1 MEAGMSRKKTFISA
15 LLILCFSV
23 SSLSALDFTY
33 DANLSKASDITLG
46 LTLITPGILGLI
58 APPSDYI
65 AIATSYAGTI
75 AGAYG
80 VRTFLKQVVHKPRP
94 YVQDGMPLPD
104 GVDPDENYESFPSG
118 HSIMAFS
125 SAAYTQAMQLLFYPD
140 STTMKVVSATTWIL
154 AATTATLRVVSGNHY
169 LEDVLAGA
177 AMGSA
182 IGFLGPYITHQL
194 LKRDADAPTVLA
206 GPVVGMRVSF

>member
-1 MEAGMSRKKTFISA
+1 MEAGMSRKKTFIAA

-58 APPSDYI
+58 APPSDYV
-65 AIATSYAGTI
+65 AIGSSYAATMT
-75 AGAYG
+75 GAYG
-80 VRTFLKQVVHKPRP
+80 MRTILKQVIHKPRP
-94 YVQDGMPLPD
+94 YVGQLDRPID
-104 GVDPDENYESFPSG
+104 TSEDYESFPSG

-125 SAAYTQAMQLLFYPD
+125 AAAYAQAMQLLFYPD

-194 LKRDADAPTVLA
+194 LEKDTDAPTVLA
-206 GPVVGMRVSF
+206 GPVVGMQVSF

>member
-1 MEAGMSRKKTFISA
+1 MEAGMSRKKTFIAA

-58 APPSDYI
+58 APPSDYV
-65 AIATSYAGTI
+65 AIGSSYAATMT
-75 AGAYG
+75 GAYG
-80 VRTFLKQVVHKPRP
+80 MRTILKQVIHKPRP
-94 YVQDGMPLPD
+94 YVGQLDRPID
-104 GVDPDENYESFPSG
+104 TSEDYESFPSG

-125 SAAYTQAMQLLFYPD
+125 AAAYAQAMQLLFYPD
-140 STTMKVVSATTWIL
+140 STTMKAISATTWVL

-206 GPVVGMRVSF
+206 GPVVGMQVSF

>member
-1 MEAGMSRKKTFISA
+1 MEAGMSRKKTFIAA

-80 VRTFLKQVVHKPRP
+80 VRTILKQVIHKPRP
-94 YVQDGMPLPD
+94 YVGQIDNRPAD
-104 GVDPDENYESFPSG
+104 TSEDYESFPSG

-125 SAAYTQAMQLLFYPD
+125 AAAYAQAMQLLFYPD
-140 STTMKVVSATTWIL
+140 STTMKAISATTWVL

-206 GPVVGMRVSF
+206 GPVVGMQVSF

>member
-1 MEAGMSRKKTFISA
+1 MSRKKTFIAA

-58 APPSDYI
+58 APPSDYV
-65 AIATSYAGTI
+65 AIGSSYAATMT
-75 AGAYG
+75 GAYG
-80 VRTFLKQVVHKPRP
+80 MRTILKQVIHKPRP
-94 YVQDGMPLPD
+94 YVGQIDNRPAD
-104 GVDPDENYESFPSG
+104 TSEDYESFPSG

-125 SAAYTQAMQLLFYPD
+125 AAAYAQAMQLLFYHD

-154 AATTATLRVVSGNHY
+154 AATTAALRVVSGNHY
-169 LEDVLAGA
+169 LEDVLGGA
-177 AMGSA
+177 AIGSA
-182 IGFLGPYITHQL
+182 IGFLGPYITYRL
-194 LKRDADAPTVLA
+194 LQRDSNAPHILA
-206 GPVVGMRVSF
+206 GPVVGMQVSF

>member
-1 MEAGMSRKKTFISA
+1 MT
-15 LLILCFSV
+15 
-23 SSLSALDFTY
+23 
-33 DANLSKASDITLG
+33 
-46 LTLITPGILGLI
+46 
-58 APPSDYI
+58 
-65 AIATSYAGTI
+65 
-75 AGAYG
+75 GAYG
-80 VRTFLKQVVHKPRP
+80 MRTILKQVIHKPRP
-94 YVQDGMPLPD
+94 YVGQLDRPID
-104 GVDPDENYESFPSG
+104 TSEDYESFPSG

-125 SAAYTQAMQLLFYPD
+125 AAAYAQAMQLLFYPD

>member
-1 MEAGMSRKKTFISA
+1 MSRKQAPLAIVFIF
-15 LLILCFSV
+15 CFV
-23 SSLSALDFTY
+23 LSPLAAASFEY
-33 DANLSKASDITLG
+33 NENLSKASDITLA
-46 LTLITPGILGLI
+46 LTLATPGVLGLI

-118 HSIMAFS
+118 HTIMAFS

-140 STTMKVVSATTWIL
+140 STTMKAISATTWVL

-206 GPVVGMRVSF
+206 GLVVGMQVSF